1 MSDDRSL
8 LPGEYAVLG
17 LLGAEPRHGY
27 DVSRHWQ
34 SSPLNEVLPLEQS
47 VLYGYLRVLERRGY
61 LDWEEIRV
69 GNRPP
74 RRIFTLS
81 EDGWS
86 VLNAWMSAPV
96 TRMREVRLDLLLKM
110 YVLRL
115 IDPSREPR
123 LVREQIEVC
132 RSYLAN
138 VDRRLEEA
146 EGFER
151 LLWESKRTGA
161 AGVLAWLESVL
172 QHNSKKGAP
181 RRKAAS

>member
-1 MSDDRSL
+1 MSDDRPL

-34 SSPLNEVLPLEQS
+34 NSALAEVLPLEQS
-47 VLYGYLRVLERRGY
+47 VLYGYLRTLERRGY

-74 RRIFTLS
+74 RRIFQLS

-86 VLNAWMSAPV
+86 VLNAWMTAPV
-96 TRMREVRLDLLLKM
+96 SRMREVRLDLLLKI

-123 LVREQIEVC
+123 LLRDQVEVC
-132 RSYLAN
+132 RRYLA
-138 VDRRLEEA
+138 DADAHLATA
-146 EGFER
+146 EGFEH
-151 LLWESKRTGA
+151 LVWDSKRTAA
-161 AGVLAWLESVL
+161 AGVLAWLQALLPRE
-172 QHNSKKGAP
+172 SKKTP

>member
-1 MSDDRSL
+1 MSNDRSL

-17 LLGAEPRHGY
+17 LIGSEPKHGY
-27 DVSRHWQ
+27 EVSRHWQ
-34 SSPLNEVLPLEQS
+34 SSPLAEVLPLEQS
-47 VLYGYLRVLERRGY
+47 VLYGYLRTLERRGY

-86 VLNAWMSAPV
+86 ILGAWMSAPV
-96 TRMREVRLDLLLKM
+96 TRMREVRLDLLLKI

-123 LVREQIEVC
+123 LLREQAAVC
-132 RSYLAN
+132 RGYIADA
-138 VDRRLEEA
+138 VARLDAA
-146 EGFER
+146 EGFEQ
-151 LLWESKRTGA
+151 LVWESKRTA
-161 AGVLAWLESVL
+161 AEATLAWLLSL
-172 QHNSKKGAP
+172 LPPGSSSNTS